1 MLICTDVDYRP
12 DGTARAAGVLF
23 RDWRDAAP
31 TWELVVP
38 VPQVEPYQPGEFY
51 RRELP
56 CLLALL
62 EGAAQAHTLDAV
74 VIDGYV
80 TLDAGGRA
88 GLGAHLFEAVGRQIP
103 VIGVAKTAFQGSD
116 HALAVTRGG
125 SLKPLFVTAA
135 GTDVAQAAAQIA
147 RMAGPH
153 RLPTL
158 LKRADTLCRSEKPPE
173 NAGDR

>member
-23 RDWRDAAP
+23 QDWTDATPAD
-31 TWELVVP
+31 ELVVSIP
-38 VPQVEPYQPGEFY
+38 EVEPYQPGAFY

-62 EGAAQAHTLDAV
+62 EQAAQAHALDAV

-80 TLDAGGRA
+80 TLDTDGRT
-88 GLGAHLFEAVGRQIP
+88 GLGTYLFEALDGKIP
-103 VIGVAKTAFQGSD
+103 VIGVAKTAFQGSG
-116 HALAVTRGG
+116 HAVAVTRGG
-125 SLKPLFVTAA
+125 SLNPLFVTAM
-135 GTDVAQAAAQIA
+135 GLDVAQVAQHVKQ
-147 RMAGPH
+147 MAGLH

-158 LKRADTLCRSEKPPE
+158 LKRADSLCRQ
-173 NAGDR
+173 AL